1 MSLRP
6 KHAFRKSIVFL
17 LLLLLVGG
25 CGSPAYWEAV
35 GEGMAEGNTGA
46 SSSSGGQKQ
55 EVCAKYRTR
64 SGWSQGYT
72 VTATVI
78 NGSDLNAETGSY
90 SYEPYATYA
99 VIFWDRGEASVLEL
113 QSYSGEITAY
123 ETSATDQQGRSWK
136 VSTPSVCY

>member
-1 MSLRP
+1 MSFRP
-6 KHAFRKSIVFL
+6 KRASRKPIVFL

-35 GEGMAEGNTGA
+35 GEGMSGSNAGA

-55 EVCAKYRTR
+55 EVCAKYQTD

-72 VTATVI
+72 VMATII

-99 VIFWDRGEASVLEL
+99 VIFWDQGEASVLNL
-113 QSYSGEITAY
+113 QYYSGEITAY
-123 ETSATDQQGRSWK
+123 ETSATDQRGRSWK